1 MVRIDMSEYMEK
13 HTVSRLI
20 GAPPGYVGY
29 DEGGQL
35 TEAVRRHP
43 YCVILLDEIEK
54 AHADVFNVLLQVLDD
69 GRLTDGQG
77 RSVDFKNTL
86 IIMTSNLGSSEIMK
100 NQGQMDREKIQQ
112 MLMNF
117 FRPEFLNRVDDIV
130 TFKPLQQEQI
140 KDIVKLVLH
149 ELGERLNKQLELTL
163 TATDEAV
170 AFLAQAGFDPAFGAR
185 PLKRLIVHTVE
196 NILGRK
202 IVAGEIKNGEKA
214 EVVLRN
220 GAIDVVLK

>member
-1 MVRIDMSEYMEK
+1 
-13 HTVSRLI
+13 
-20 GAPPGYVGY
+20 
-29 DEGGQL
+29 
-35 TEAVRRHP
+35 
-43 YCVILLDEIEK
+43 
-54 AHADVFNVLLQVLDD
+54 
-69 GRLTDGQG
+69 
-77 RSVDFKNTL
+77 
-86 IIMTSNLGSSEIMK
+86 
-100 NQGQMDREKIQQ
+100 MDREKIQQ

-140 KDIVKLVLH
+140 KDIVKLVLQ

-170 AFLAQAGFDPAFGAR
+170 SFLAQAGFDPAFGAR

-202 IVAGEIKNGEKA
+202 IVAGEIKNGEQA
-214 EVVLRN
+214 EVVLRD

>member
-1 MVRIDMSEYMEK
+1 
-13 HTVSRLI
+13 
-20 GAPPGYVGY
+20 
-29 DEGGQL
+29 
-35 TEAVRRHP
+35 
-43 YCVILLDEIEK
+43 
-54 AHADVFNVLLQVLDD
+54 
-69 GRLTDGQG
+69 
-77 RSVDFKNTL
+77 
-86 IIMTSNLGSSEIMK
+86 MK

-130 TFKPLQQEQI
+130 TFKPMQQEQI

-170 AFLAQAGFDPAFGAR
+170 SFLAQAGFDPAFGAR

>member
-1 MVRIDMSEYMEK
+1 M
-13 HTVSRLI
+13 
-20 GAPPGYVGY
+20 
-29 DEGGQL
+29 
-35 TEAVRRHP
+35 
-43 YCVILLDEIEK
+43 
-54 AHADVFNVLLQVLDD
+54 LLQVLDD

-170 AFLAQAGFDPAFGAR
+170 SFLAQAGFDPAFGAR

>member
-1 MVRIDMSEYMEK
+1 
-13 HTVSRLI
+13 
-20 GAPPGYVGY
+20 
-29 DEGGQL
+29 
-35 TEAVRRHP
+35 
-43 YCVILLDEIEK
+43 LDEIEK

-86 IIMTSNLGSSEIMK
+86 IIMTSNLGSAEIMRK
-100 NQGQMDREKIQQ
+100 QGNIDRDDVQQ

-130 TFKPLQQEQI
+130 VFKPLQAEQI
-140 KDIVKLVLH
+140 KDIVKLVLK
-149 ELGERLNKQLELTL
+149 ELAERLAKQLEIKL

-170 AFLAQAGFDPAFGAR
+170 AHLASAGFDPAFGAR

-196 NILGRK
+196 NLLARK
-202 IVAGEIKNGEKA
+202 IVTGEIKNGDSV
-214 EVVLRN
+214 EVIMN
-220 GAIDVVLK
+220 GENVDVAVK

>member
-1 MVRIDMSEYMEK
+1 
-13 HTVSRLI
+13 
-20 GAPPGYVGY
+20 
-29 DEGGQL
+29 
-35 TEAVRRHP
+35 
-43 YCVILLDEIEK
+43 
-54 AHADVFNVLLQVLDD
+54 
-69 GRLTDGQG
+69 
-77 RSVDFKNTL
+77 
-86 IIMTSNLGSSEIMK
+86 MTSNLGSSEIMK

-170 AFLAQAGFDPAFGAR
+170 SFLAQAGFDPAFGAR

>member
-1 MVRIDMSEYMEK
+1 M
-13 HTVSRLI
+13 
-20 GAPPGYVGY
+20 
-29 DEGGQL
+29 
-35 TEAVRRHP
+35 
-43 YCVILLDEIEK
+43 
-54 AHADVFNVLLQVLDD
+54 LLQVLDD

-214 EVVLRN
+214 EVVLRD

>member
-1 MVRIDMSEYMEK
+1 MR
-13 HTVSRLI
+13 
-20 GAPPGYVGY
+20 
-29 DEGGQL
+29 
-35 TEAVRRHP
+35 
-43 YCVILLDEIEK
+43 
-54 AHADVFNVLLQVLDD
+54 
-69 GRLTDGQG
+69 
-77 RSVDFKNTL
+77 
-86 IIMTSNLGSSEIMK
+86 
-100 NQGQMDREKIQQ
+100 
-112 MLMNF
+112 
-117 FRPEFLNRVDDIV
+117 
-130 TFKPLQQEQI
+130 I

-170 AFLAQAGFDPAFGAR
+170 SFLAQAGFDPAFGAR

>member
-1 MVRIDMSEYMEK
+1 
-13 HTVSRLI
+13 
-20 GAPPGYVGY
+20 
-29 DEGGQL
+29 
-35 TEAVRRHP
+35 
-43 YCVILLDEIEK
+43 
-54 AHADVFNVLLQVLDD
+54 
-69 GRLTDGQG
+69 
-77 RSVDFKNTL
+77 
-86 IIMTSNLGSSEIMK
+86 MK

-170 AFLAQAGFDPAFGAR
+170 SFLAQAGFDPANR
-185 PLKRLIVHTVE
+185 IQI
-196 NILGRK
+196 N
-202 IVAGEIKNGEKA
+202 
-214 EVVLRN
+214 LRTHS
-220 GAIDVVLK
+220 

>member
-1 MVRIDMSEYMEK
+1 M
-13 HTVSRLI
+13 
-20 GAPPGYVGY
+20 
-29 DEGGQL
+29 
-35 TEAVRRHP
+35 
-43 YCVILLDEIEK
+43 
-54 AHADVFNVLLQVLDD
+54 
-69 GRLTDGQG
+69 
-77 RSVDFKNTL
+77 DFKNTL

-170 AFLAQAGFDPAFGAR
+170 SFLAQAGFDPAFGAR